1 MLLSIIA
8 RFGAVGVTTDPFLAN
23 LALVKDRTL
32 WASDIAVA
40 KTAEKLMPEYRASDG
55 CSGLVCA

>member
-1 MLLSIIA
+1 
-8 RFGAVGVTTDPFLAN
+8 
-23 LALVKDRTL
+23 VKDRTL